1 MLDVESSNIERPGS
15 SGLMR
20 LVAERT
26 RSIERTGQVLPLML
40 AGSSGLLIILVFP
53 KWDLGFLAFV
63 ALVPLLLALQSASP
77 RKAFFLGLVTGC
89 VFYLGSLSWLIHTM
103 TVYGGLSPLVS
114 FLILL
119 SMACYLALYF
129 AGFASLAAKVKDHP
143 ILFQVLFLPAAW
155 VALEYV
161 RTYALTGFPWNLLG
175 YSQYKSLFLI
185 QIASFT
191 GVYGVSFLVVF
202 ANASIASTLRPPF
215 LRWRSL
221 IPLLLVFLLGI
232 GSFTDPATVG
242 FTGSRGDKDLRVAL
256 LQGNVDQGVKWDP
269 AYQMATLEIY
279 RRLTMKAAEE
289 GPSLIVWPETAAPF
303 FLRWEPKL
311 ARMVLDMASRAR
323 AFLLVG
329 SPDREG
335 NGEDRYFNSAFLISP
350 EGEIVGKY
358 DKIHMVPFGEYVPL
372 KRLLFFI
379 QKMAEGIGDF
389 SSGRRYT
396 LFSLP
401 GGRFGVT
408 ICYEIIFPNQVRQYV
423 NRGAEFLVNITND
436 AWFGRSS
443 APYQHLAMAVFRA
456 VENQVYVVRSANTG
470 VTALIDPA
478 GRIVEKT
485 DLFVEAALV
494 GEISLRKGTTFYTR
508 YGDLFAWICIVF
520 ALASLAREAAGPRK
534 GSARLLHRWV
544 SKVGR

>member
-1 MLDVESSNIERPGS
+1 MLAVESSNLERPGS

-20 LVAERT
+20 VVAGRT
-26 RSIERTGQVLPLML
+26 RGIERTDQVLPLML
-40 AGSSGLLIILVFP
+40 AGSSGVLLILVFP
-53 KWDLGFLAFV
+53 KWDLGFLAFA
-63 ALVPLLLALQSASP
+63 ALVPLLLALQPASP
-77 RKAFFLGLVTGC
+77 RKAFFLGFVTGC
-89 VFYLGSLSWLIHTM
+89 VFYLGSLSWLMHPM

-129 AGFASLAAKVKDHP
+129 AGFAFLAAQVKDSP
-143 ILFQVLFLPAAW
+143 VLFQVLFLPAAW

-175 YSQYKSLFLI
+175 YSQYKSPSLI
-185 QIASFT
+185 QIAAFT

-202 ANASIASTLRPPF
+202 VNASIASALRPPF
-215 LRWRSL
+215 RRWRFL
-221 IPLLLVFLLGI
+221 APLLLVFLLGI
-232 GSFTDPATVG
+232 GSFTDPAAVG

-279 RRLTMKAAEE
+279 RRLTMKAAGE
-289 GPSLIVWPETAAPF
+289 GAALIVWPETAAPF

-311 ARMVLDMASRAR
+311 ARMVLDMASRAGT
-323 AFLLVG
+323 FLLVG

-335 NGEDRYFNSAFLISP
+335 DGEERYFNSAFLISP
-350 EGEIVGKY
+350 EGKIVGKY

-372 KRLLFFI
+372 KRFLFFI

-389 SSGRRYT
+389 SGGERYT

-401 GGRFGVT
+401 RGRFGVT

-470 VTALIDPA
+470 VTAIIDPA
-478 GRIVEKT
+478 GRIMKQT
-485 DLFVEAALV
+485 DLFVEAVLV

-508 YGDLFAWICIVF
+508 YGDLFAWICSVF
-520 ALASLAREAAGPRK
+520 ALAVLAREAAGPRRLL
-534 GSARLLHRWV
+534 ARLSH
-544 SKVGR
+544 K